1 MLTAKQA
8 ELYLQTWS
16 RSEERDGGVTAE
28 EELRAEVSGLEAELQ
43 EKTALLAHYAQV
55 MEDWTQRYHLL
66 EDDNERV
73 QDELYDLHGA
83 AQPTGK

>member
-8 ELYLQTWS
+8 ELYLGTWTL
-16 RSEERDGGVTAE
+16 SEERDGRVTGD
-28 EELRAEVSGLEAELQ
+28 EELLAEVAQLEAEVEQKRSLLQ
-43 EKTALLAHYAQV
+43 RYTQL
-55 MEDWTQRYHLL
+55 MDDWTARYHQL

-73 QDELYDLHGA
+73 QDELYDLHSA